1 MRHRLNLQ
9 LDPRARHL
17 LRALI
22 ASYIRD
28 GQPVGSR
35 TLARQA
41 GLDVSA
47 ATIRNVMSDLEELG
61 LVAAPHTS
69 AGRIPTAQGYRV
81 FVDSLLEVKPLTDGE
96 VEQIRREIPQNAS
109 SGTQSVLSNVSE
121 LLSGITHFVGL
132 VTVPKRE
139 QFAFRHIDFVPLDGA
154 RVLVILVFTDNEVQ
168 NRVIEMTRP
177 FAAPELEQI
186 ANYLNSSFSG
196 LALDEIRRRLVAE
209 MQAARHD
216 MNRIMGAAIQVAEAA
231 LRVDTREDML
241 VSGQN
246 NLMGV
251 QGLADV
257 ERLRELFEAF
267 RRKQELLKLLDNCI
281 HADGVRLFIG
291 EESGYDALGG
301 CSVVAAPYGV
311 AGRVL
316 GVLGVIGPT
325 RMEYQRV
332 IPVVQAT
339 ARILSS
345 TLKGADL
352 TP

>member
-1 MRHRLNLQ
+1 MRRPLNIQ

-22 ASYIRD
+22 GRYIRD

-47 ATIRNVMSDLEELG
+47 ATIRNVMADLEDLG

-81 FVDSLLEVKPLTDGE
+81 FVDSLLEMQPLTESE
-96 VEQIRREIPQNAS
+96 VEQIRREIPVHADA
-109 SGTQSVLSNVSE
+109 GTKNVLNNVSE

-139 QFAFRHIDFVPLDGA
+139 QFAFRHIDFVPLGGN
-154 RVLVILVFTDNEVQ
+154 RLLVILVFTDNEVQ
-168 NRVIEMTRP
+168 NRVIDMPRP
-177 FAAPELEQI
+177 FAPHELEQI
-186 ANYLNSSFSG
+186 ANYLNSSYSG
-196 LALDEIRRRLVAE
+196 LALDEIRRRLIGE
-209 MQAARHD
+209 MHQARHD
-216 MNRIMGAAIQVAEAA
+216 MNRIMAVAIQVAESA
-231 LRVDTREDML
+231 LRVETREDVL
-241 VSGQN
+241 VSGQT

-251 QGLADV
+251 QDLADV
-257 ERLRELFEAF
+257 DRLRDLFEAF
-267 RRKQELLKLLDNCI
+267 RRKQELLRLLDNCI

-291 EESGYDALGG
+291 EESGFDALGG
-301 CSVVAAPYGV
+301 CSVVAAPYGTP
-311 AGRVL
+311 GRVL

-345 TLKGADL
+345 TLKAQDL